1 MKSIPV
7 IRIGGHEIGGA
18 VGQFPTLMIGTLFY
32 HGDKAM
38 IDDKRGK
45 FDRTLQL
52 NRLALIQD
60 WSERTGLPCF
70 IDIVGSY
77 HSIINYID
85 FVANETKDPFLV
97 DCATEE
103 SALAA
108 LKHIEEQGFL
118 ERAIFNSINVYTPS
132 SVLEAIREHG
142 LKTSLILANNPR
154 NPLSR
159 GKIDF
164 VLGMNNGKP
173 GLLNTARTLGVDN
186 ILVDTAVLDLPSIGN
201 ALRALSPIREQGQV
215 PVGCG
220 AHNGVQHWKRVKKE
234 LTREIFQSADAA
246 ASAITI
252 ATGADFVLYGPA
264 KNAPYVFPLCAMT
277 NAIMGYASREDR
289 VRLPKNHP
297 LYKIY

>member
-7 IRIGGHEIGGA
+7 IKIGRHEIGGA
-18 VGQFPTLMIGTLFY
+18 VGQFPTIMIGTLFY
-32 HGDKAM
+32 HGDKAI

-52 NRLALIQD
+52 NRLALVQD

-70 IDIVGSY
+70 IDVVGSY
-77 HSIINYID
+77 RSITNYID

-97 DCATEE
+97 DCTTEE

-108 LKHIEEQGFL
+108 LKHIEEQGLL
-118 ERAIFNSINVYTPS
+118 ERAIFNSINAYTQG

-142 LKTSLILANNPR
+142 LKTALILANNPR

-159 GKIDF
+159 GKISL
-164 VLGMNNGKP
+164 VLGTNNGRP
-173 GLLNTARTLGVDN
+173 GLLDTAKALGVDK
-186 ILVDTAVLDLPSIGN
+186 ILVDTGVLDLPSIGN
-201 ALRALSPIREQGQV
+201 AFRALNPIRERGQV

-220 AHNGVQHWKRVKKE
+220 AHNGVQHWRRANKE

-252 ATGADFVLYGPA
+252 ASGADFVLYGPA

-289 VRLPKNHP
+289 VQLPRDHP